1 MVGPVSDEVSARRA
15 EAEDARVVTP
25 AAERGIRGRLHRAAA
40 GQLAEAQQAFNGRV
54 LRLVDA
60 LSTRIDAATKRADTA
75 ERRVAELDERL
86 LRLERRESADAPRTV
101 ASQPR
106 QDAFPDYFAYEAR
119 MRAPTE
125 EIRERQRPYV
135 ELFRGHEPVLDIGCG
150 RGELLQLLRDEHIA
164 ARGIDADADMVAFA
178 HGAGLDAR

>member
-1 MVGPVSDEVSARRA
+1 
-15 EAEDARVVTP
+15 
-25 AAERGIRGRLHRAAA
+25 
-40 GQLAEAQQAFNGRV
+40 
-54 LRLVDA
+54 
-60 LSTRIDAATKRADTA
+60 
-75 ERRVAELDERL
+75 
-86 LRLERRESADAPRTV
+86 RESADAPRTV

-178 HGAGLDAR
+178 HGAGLDARQEDLLDELAATDNGSPASSISPCRRPSSSASPDATSAGRSCTQRSGV